1 MGDHMKNIAV
11 ILAGGVGRRMGAEL
25 PKQFMV
31 VKGCPVIIHTIRNFQ
46 KNDQIDGILIVCVKE
61 WIDYLKNMITEYQ
74 MTKVQWIIEGG
85 DTVHDSTR
93 NAVFFLRT
101 VLEDDDYVIIHD
113 AARPIL
119 PQEAIFALLDTA
131 HRKGNASLA
140 IPCHET
146 IIYTD
151 DQISGIKQLDRN
163 KTMRVQTPQA
173 YCYSMLRELYEMAEK
188 DNIHN
193 VVYADLLAIHYGK
206 RVFFS
211 KGFSNNIK
219 VTNQEDISLVSSLMD
234 FSEDE
239 LFRS

>member
-1 MGDHMKNIAV
+1 MKHIAV
-11 ILAGGVGRRMGAEL
+11 ILAGGVGRRMGAAL
-25 PKQFMV
+25 PKQFMI
-31 VKGCPVIIHTIRNFQ
+31 VKEYPVIIHTIINFQ
-46 KNDQIDGILIVCVKE
+46 KNDQIDGILIVCVKD
-61 WIDYLKNMITEYQ
+61 WIAYLQNMISKFQ

-119 PQEAIFALLDTA
+119 PQSAILTMLDTA
-131 HRKGNASLA
+131 HREGNASLA

-151 DQISGIKQLDRN
+151 DQVSGIKQLDRN

-173 YCYSMLRELYEMAEK
+173 YRYSMLRELYEMAER
-188 DNIHN
+188 DNIHD

-211 KGFSNNIK
+211 KGFTNNIK
-219 VTNQEDISLVSSLMD
+219 VTNQEDIALVSSLMN
-234 FSEDE
+234 FSEEE

>member
-1 MGDHMKNIAV
+1 MKHIAV
-11 ILAGGVGRRMGAEL
+11 ILAGGVGRRMGAAL
-25 PKQFMV
+25 PKQFMI
-31 VKGCPVIIHTIRNFQ
+31 VKEYPVIIHTIINFQ

-61 WIDYLKNMITEYQ
+61 WIAYLQNMISEFQ

-101 VLEDDDYVIIHD
+101 VLDDDDYVIIHD

-119 PQEAIFALLDTA
+119 PQAAILTMLDTA
-131 HRKGNASLA
+131 HKEGNASLA

-151 DQISGIKQLDRN
+151 DQVSGIKQLDRN

-173 YCYSMLRELYEMAEK
+173 YRYSMIRELYEMAER
-188 DNIHN
+188 DNIHD
-193 VVYADLLAIHYGK
+193 VVYADILAIHYGK

-211 KGFSNNIK
+211 KGFTNNIK
-219 VTNQEDISLVSSLMD
+219 VTNQEDLFLVSSLMN
-234 FSEDE
+234 FSEEE

>member
-1 MGDHMKNIAV
+1 MKNIAV
-11 ILAGGVGRRMGAEL
+11 ILAGGVGRRMGMNL

-31 VKGCPVIIHTIRNFQ
+31 VKERPIIVHTITNFQ
-46 KNDQIDGILIVCVKE
+46 NNNQIDAILIVCVKD
-61 WIDYLKNMITEYQ
+61 WIEYLQNMISKYQ
-74 MTKVQWIIEGG
+74 LTKVQWIIEGG
-85 DTVHDSTR
+85 NTVHDSTR
-93 NAVFFLRT
+93 NAVFYLRT
-101 VLEDDDYVIIHD
+101 ILKDDDYVIVHD

-119 PQEAIFALLDTA
+119 PQTAINELLDIA
-131 HRKGNASLA
+131 HREGNASLA

-146 IIYTD
+146 IIYTE

-188 DNIHN
+188 DNIHD
-193 VVYADLLAIHYGK
+193 VVYADILAIHYGK

-211 KGFSNNIK
+211 KGFTNNIK

-234 FSEDE
+234 FSEEE
-239 LFRS
+239 LFWS

>member
-1 MGDHMKNIAV
+1 MKHIAV
-11 ILAGGVGRRMGAEL
+11 ILAGGVGSRMGAAL
-25 PKQFMV
+25 PKQFMI
-31 VKGCPVIIHTIRNFQ
+31 VKEYPIIIHTIMNFQ
-46 KNDQIDGILIVCVKE
+46 KNDQIDGILIVCVKD
-61 WIDYLKNMITEYQ
+61 WIGYLQNMVSEYQ

-101 VLEDDDYVIIHD
+101 VLEDEDYVIIHD

-119 PQEAIFALLDTA
+119 PQAAISALLDTA
-131 HRKGNASLA
+131 HRAGNASLA

-211 KGFSNNIK
+211 KGFTNNIK
-219 VTNQEDISLVSSLMD
+219 VTNQEDISLVSSLME
-234 FSEDE
+234 FSEEE
-239 LFRS
+239 LFQS

>member
-1 MGDHMKNIAV
+1 MKHIAV
-11 ILAGGVGRRMGAEL
+11 ILAGGVGSRMGVAL
-25 PKQFMV
+25 PKQFMI
-31 VKGCPVIIHTIRNFQ
+31 VKEYPIIIHTIMNFQ
-46 KNDQIDGILIVCVKE
+46 KNDQIDGILIVCVKD
-61 WIDYLKNMITEYQ
+61 WIGYLQNMVSEYQ

-101 VLEDDDYVIIHD
+101 VLEDEDYVIIHD

-119 PQEAIFALLDTA
+119 PQAAISALLDTA
-131 HRKGNASLA
+131 HRAGNASLA

-211 KGFSNNIK
+211 KGFTNNIK
-219 VTNQEDISLVSSLMD
+219 VTNQEDISLVSSLME
-234 FSEDE
+234 FSEEE
-239 LFRS
+239 LFQS